1 MARGDERIEDPVN
14 GAARTRRHSA
24 EEVVRTVTDPH
35 EAVVLMREVHNGR
48 DLRFDDHSGF
58 GLRYRTMSDGR
69 VSLRTASSTS
79 RLTGILQPERQYVL
93 LWAVDGGTVID
104 ADRPDSVTMRPAV
117 PVAFPA
123 GREFA
128 IDAVPGTHH
137 FVHFTA
143 DFLEAVATKD
153 SDAAPRPLNLPI
165 VVEPDR
171 LGPLQEVV
179 RAVAPAL
186 FDRSTVGET
195 RDALDLMLAEAVL
208 AAFEPMPDGHVAGPH
223 ANGVQRAKTFMHA
236 RFDRALTVPEIAEAA
251 GVSVRTLQEGFQRH
265 EGLTPMAFLREIRL
279 EKARLGLQLADPDVS
294 SVGAVALS
302 CGFKHMGRFSG
313 AYHEE
318 FGEYPAETLRLR
330 GRTVVR

>member
-1 MARGDERIEDPVN
+1 M
-14 GAARTRRHSA
+14 S
-24 EEVVRTVTDPH
+24 DPH
-35 EAVVLMREVHNGR
+35 EALALMREVHNGR
-48 DLRFDDHSGF
+48 ALHFADHADF
-58 GLRYRTMSDGR
+58 RLRYRTMSDGR
-69 VSLRTASSTS
+69 VSLRTASTTS
-79 RLTGILQPERQYVL
+79 RLIGFLQPERQYVL
-93 LWAVDGGTVID
+93 TWAVDGGTVID
-104 ADRPDSVTMRPAV
+104 GDRDDPVTMHPAV
-117 PVAFPA
+117 PVAFPT

-128 IDAVPGTHH
+128 IDAVAGTHH
-137 FVHFTA
+137 SVHFSA
-143 DFLEAVATKD
+143 DFLEAVATMD
-153 SDAAPRPLNLPI
+153 SAAAPRPLNLPV
-165 VVEPDR
+165 VVELER

-223 ANGVQRAKTFMHA
+223 ASTVQRAKTFMHA
-236 RFDRALTVPEIAEAA
+236 RFDRPLTVPEIAEAA

-265 EGLTPMAFLREIRL
+265 EGLTPMSFLREIRL

-330 GRTVVR
+330 GRAVVR

>member
-1 MARGDERIEDPVN
+1 MTPATTDRRR
-14 GAARTRRHSA
+14 AAVQD
-24 EEVVRTVTDPH
+24 VVHTVTDPD
-35 EAVVLMREVHNGR
+35 EATALLRDVHNGR
-48 DLRFDDHSGF
+48 HLRFTDHAGF
-58 GLRYRTMSDGR
+58 RLRYRAMSDGR
-69 VSLRTASSTS
+69 VSLRTASTTS
-79 RLTGILQPERQYVL
+79 RFRGVLHPERQYVL
-93 LWAVDGGTVID
+93 TWAVEGGSVID
-104 ADRPDSVTMRPAV
+104 PDGPDPVTMHPAV
-117 PVAFPA
+117 PVAFPT

-128 IDAVPGTHH
+128 IDAVAGTHH
-137 FVHFTA
+137 FVHFGA

-153 SDAAPRPLNLPI
+153 SDAAPRPLNLPV

-171 LGPLQEVV
+171 LAPLQEVV

-186 FDRSTVGET
+186 LDRSTVGEA

-223 ANGVQRAKTFMHA
+223 ATTVQRAKTFLHA
-236 RFDRALTVPEIAEAA
+236 RFDRPLTVPEIAEAA
-251 GVSVRTLQEGFQRH
+251 GVSVRTLQEAFQKH
-265 EGLTPMAFLREIRL
+265 EGVTPMAFLRDIRL

-294 SVGAVALS
+294 SVAAVALS

-330 GRTVVR
+330 GRTALR